1 MDHVHGHKD
10 RPTRGLRSQVTH
22 ARYTPTYNPYTHHTH
37 PHFGFPRPAPH
48 LPWPPPRPFLSSPNG
63 SSPHLGRCGGRRR
76 GAGDTGGCRE
86 EVPRAQQAEGAR
98 GRAARG
104 RRLPGLKPVAP
115 RARLPLPGSEG
126 RGRAARKGWGSG
138 GNYDDGA
145 GVEPRMRASLLAEFN
160 WFGGIQR
167 LEPG

>member
-1 MDHVHGHKD
+1 MVTRTGPLVDYAHKSRMLD
-10 RPTRGLRSQVTH
+10 THPPTTLH
-22 ARYTPTYNPYTHHTH
+22 APHTH
-37 PHFGFPRPAPH
+37 TSAFQGLPLTCRGHPRVPFSPAQMA
-48 LPWPPPRPFLSSPNG
+48 LRPS
-63 SSPHLGRCGGRRR
+63 LGRCGGRRR

-86 EVPRAQQAEGAR
+86 EVPRAQQTEGAR

-115 RARLPLPGSEG
+115 WARLPLPGSEG
-126 RGRAARKGWGSG
+126 RGRATRKGWGSG

-160 WFGGIQR
+160 
-167 LEPG
+167 